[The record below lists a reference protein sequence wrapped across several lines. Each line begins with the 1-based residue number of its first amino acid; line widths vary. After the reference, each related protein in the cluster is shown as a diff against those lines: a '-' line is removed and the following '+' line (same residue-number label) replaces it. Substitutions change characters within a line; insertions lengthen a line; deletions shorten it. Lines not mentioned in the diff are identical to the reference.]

1 MRANQLRL
9 VMENQVVSQ
18 RVFRFKA
25 PVVRANL
32 ALEPPL
38 LTVNGLV
45 PPQSVDPSELFA
57 AGFARVG
64 LFARV
69 RPHVNGKIFL
79 EVEAFEANFALML
92 RFVVVLDVLVQT
104 PFSFKVS
111 IIRANVALEYS
122 FITVS
127 HLVFFQTQLGRKCFT
142 ASWAHWF
149 VSWVS
154 YQMSI
159 KTSFTSKD
167 LLTNFT
173 PMRFIVDTHMIA

>member
-1 MRANQLRL
+1 M
-9 VMENQVVSQ
+9 VSK
-18 RVFRFKA
+18 RVFRFEP

-45 PPQSVDPSELFA
+45 PPQSVYPSELFA

-92 RFVVVLDVLVQT
+92 RFVVVLDVRVQIFFT
-104 PFSFKVS
+104 FEIS

-142 ASWAHWF
+142 ASLTRWF
-149 VSWVS
+149 VSRVS
-154 YQMSI
+154 FQMSI
-159 KTSFTSKD
+159 KTRFTSKD

-173 PMRFIVDTHMIA
+173 PMRFIVDSHVIA